1 MTIRRFPQKA
11 PVYLSCGHVDMRKS
25 INGLAAVV
33 QGAFELD
40 PFQGALFVFC
50 NKDRNKIKVLFWDK
64 DGFALYY
71 KRRERGR
78 SAGHPLTVIKGQRM
92 RRSGIL
98 EGCSMAFSWRSI
110 SREKPTRSSDQ
121 NV

>member
-1 MTIRRFPQKA
+1 MTIRRFPAKIA
-11 PVYLSCGHVDMRKS
+11 VYLSCSHIDMRKS

-33 QGAFELD
+33 QGTFELD

-50 NKDRNKIKVLFWDK
+50 NKDKNKIKVLHWDK

-78 SAGHPLTVIKGQRM
+78 FCWPTLSEQSGTVDVTIDDLNRLLDGLLM
-92 RRSGIL
+92 
-98 EGCSMAFSWRSI
+98 
-110 SREKPTRSSDQ
+110 EKFIPHKKYTLL
-121 NV
+121 

>member
-1 MTIRRFPQKA
+1 MTIRRFPVKT
-11 PVYLSCGHVDMRKS
+11 PVYLSCIPIDMRKS

-33 QGAFELD
+33 QGSFELD

-50 NKDRNKIKVLFWDK
+50 NKSKDKIKVLHWDK

-78 SAGHPLTVIKGQRM
+78 FCWPSFDAEGGTVDVTMNDLNRLLDGLLMEKFIPHKNYL
-92 RRSGIL
+92 IL
-98 EGCSMAFSWRSI
+98 
-110 SREKPTRSSDQ
+110 
-121 NV
+121 

>member
-1 MTIRRFPQKA
+1 MTVRRFPA
-11 PVYLSCGHVDMRKS
+11 RTAVYLSCGHVDMRKS

-33 QGAFELD
+33 QGTFELD

-50 NKDRNKIKVLFWDK
+50 NKNKDKIKVLHWDK

-78 SAGHPLTVIKGQRM
+78 FCWPSLSENDGTANVTINDLNRLLDGLLMEKFIPHKNYTV
-92 RRSGIL
+92 L
-98 EGCSMAFSWRSI
+98 
-110 SREKPTRSSDQ
+110 
-121 NV
+121 

>member
-1 MTIRRFPQKA
+1 
-11 PVYLSCGHVDMRKS
+11 MRKS

-33 QGAFELD
+33 QGTFELD

-50 NKDRNKIKVLFWDK
+50 NKDKNKIKVLHWDK

-78 SAGHPLTVIKGQRM
+78 
-92 RRSGIL
+92 
-98 EGCSMAFSWRSI
+98 FSWPTLSEQSNTVDVTIEDLNRLLDGLLM
-110 SREKPTRSSDQ
+110 EKFIPHKKYTLL
-121 NV
+121 

>member
-1 MTIRRFPQKA
+1 MTIRRFPAKTA
-11 PVYLSCGHVDMRKS
+11 VYLSCSHIDMRKS

-33 QGAFELD
+33 QGTFELD

-50 NKDRNKIKVLFWDK
+50 NKDKNKIKVLHWDK

-78 SAGHPLTVIKGQRM
+78 FCWPTLSEQRGTVDVTMDDLNRLLDGLLM
-92 RRSGIL
+92 
-98 EGCSMAFSWRSI
+98 
-110 SREKPTRSSDQ
+110 EKFIPHKKYTLL
-121 NV
+121 

>member
-1 MTIRRFPQKA
+1 MTIRRFPAKPA
-11 PVYLSCGHVDMRKS
+11 VYLSCTSVDMRKS

-33 QGAFELD
+33 QGTFELD

-50 NKDRNKIKVLFWDK
+50 NKDKNKIKVLHWDK

-78 SAGHPLTVIKGQRM
+78 FCWPSLWEENATVDITAEDLNRLLDGLFMEK
-92 RRSGIL
+92 
-98 EGCSMAFSWRSI
+98 FI
-110 SREKPTRSSDQ
+110 SHKSYTLL
-121 NV
+121 

>member
-1 MTIRRFPQKA
+1 MSIRRFPAKT
-11 PVYLSCGHVDMRKS
+11 PIYLSCGQVDMRKS

-33 QGAFELD
+33 QGSFELD

-50 NKDRNKIKVLFWDK
+50 NKDKNKIKVLHWDN

-78 SAGHPLTVIKGQRM
+78 FCWPTLSEQTGTVDI
-92 RRSGIL
+92 
-98 EGCSMAFSWRSI
+98 SI
-110 SREKPTRSSDQ
+110 QDLNRLLDGLLMEKFVPHKNYTLL
-121 NV
+121 

>member
-1 MTIRRFPQKA
+1 MTIRRFPAKIA
-11 PVYLSCGHVDMRKS
+11 VYLSCDYVDMRKS

-33 QGAFELD
+33 QGTFELD

-50 NKDRNKIKVLFWDK
+50 NKDKNKIKVLHWDK

-78 SAGHPLTVIKGQRM
+78 FCWPTLSAQNSTVDVTMDDLNRLLDGLLM
-92 RRSGIL
+92 
-98 EGCSMAFSWRSI
+98 
-110 SREKPTRSSDQ
+110 EKFIPHKTYALL
-121 NV
+121 

>member
-1 MTIRRFPQKA
+1 MTIRRFPAKTTI
-11 PVYLSCGHVDMRKS
+11 YLSCNHIDMRKS

-33 QGAFELD
+33 QGSFVD

-50 NKDRNKIKVLFWDK
+50 NKEKNKIKVLHWDK

-78 SAGHPLTVIKGQRM
+78 FCWPALTE
-92 RRSGIL
+92 
-98 EGCSMAFSWRSI
+98 EGSTVDVTMDDLNQAPRWAFNG
-110 SREKPTRSSDQ
+110 KVHYP
-121 NV
+121 

>member
-1 MTIRRFPQKA
+1 MSIRRFPAKTT
-11 PVYLSCGHVDMRKS
+11 VYLSRGQVDMRKS

-33 QGAFELD
+33 QGSFELD

-50 NKDRNKIKVLFWDK
+50 NKDKNKIKVLHWDK

-78 SAGHPLTVIKGQRM
+78 FCWPALSEETGTVDITMQDLNRLLDGLLM
-92 RRSGIL
+92 
-98 EGCSMAFSWRSI
+98 
-110 SREKPTRSSDQ
+110 EKFVPHKKYTLL
-121 NV
+121 

>member
-1 MTIRRFPQKA
+1 MTIRRFPAKTA
-11 PVYLSCGHVDMRKS
+11 IYLACDHIDMRKS

-33 QGAFELD
+33 QGTFELD

-50 NKDRNKIKVLFWDK
+50 NKDKNKIKVLHWDK

-78 SAGHPLTVIKGQRM
+78 FCWPTLSEQSGTVDVTMDDLNRLLDGLIM
-92 RRSGIL
+92 
-98 EGCSMAFSWRSI
+98 
-110 SREKPTRSSDQ
+110 EKFIPHKKYTLL
-121 NV
+121 

>member
-1 MTIRRFPQKA
+1 MTIRRFPAKTV
-11 PVYLSCGHVDMRKS
+11 VYLSCDHIDMRKS

-33 QGAFELD
+33 QGTFELD

-50 NKDRNKIKVLFWDK
+50 NKDKNKIKVLHWDK

-78 SAGHPLTVIKGQRM
+78 FCWPTLSEQSSTVDVTIDDLNRLLDGLLM
-92 RRSGIL
+92 
-98 EGCSMAFSWRSI
+98 
-110 SREKPTRSSDQ
+110 EKFIPHKKYTLL
-121 NV
+121 

>member
-1 MTIRRFPQKA
+1 MSIRRFPAKTTI
-11 PVYLSCGHVDMRKS
+11 YLSCGQVDMRKS

-33 QGAFELD
+33 QGSFELD

-50 NKDRNKIKVLFWDK
+50 NRDKNKIKVLHWDK

-78 SAGHPLTVIKGQRM
+78 FCWPTLSEQTGTVD
-92 RRSGIL
+92 
-98 EGCSMAFSWRSI
+98 I
-110 SREKPTRSSDQ
+110 SVQDLNRLLDGLLMEKFIPQKNYTLL
-121 NV
+121 

>member
-1 MTIRRFPQKA
+1 MIVRRFPAKTA
-11 PVYLSCGHVDMRKS
+11 VYLSCGHMDMRKS

-50 NKDRNKIKVLFWDK
+50 NKDKNKIKVLHWDK

-78 SAGHPLTVIKGQRM
+78 FCWPALSEVFFARTFCKKLQVKNTECCTLHFP
-92 RRSGIL
+92 
-98 EGCSMAFSWRSI
+98 
-110 SREKPTRSSDQ
+110 
-121 NV
+121 

>member
-11 PVYLSCGHVDMRKS
+11 PVYLSRGHVDMRKS

-40 PFQGALFVFC
+40 PFQDALFVFC

-78 SAGHPLTVIKGQRM
+78 FCWPSFDGDQGTADASIQDLGRLLDGLLMEKYIPRKTYSVI
-92 RRSGIL
+92 
-98 EGCSMAFSWRSI
+98 
-110 SREKPTRSSDQ
+110 
-121 NV
+121 